1 MSSNS
6 MKVCIIAGGIDARAG
21 GEIITLSTARGAR
34 PYFLSCGKILEFT
47 RAAPAIAAPSSWF
60 VDDAIAADG
69 ALLIASPVDLL
80 FFLLPLLEA
89 GGTRWSSAGQLLVGA
104 GSGTSALA
112 SATGI
117 WERVAAVCD
126 TYGEGAIVDADAL
139 VRLNQKKVLALLTA
153 KVRRVAETLDTA
165 SRSRTKSRVM
175 IGSSAGFCVDS
186 SSGAGAGAGAAAAA
200 AVTSSSSA
208 EVDILAPPP
217 PRAELINALS
227 IIEDFLSDSWV
238 SLLSVEL
245 G

>member
-1 MSSNS
+1 MSSTS
-6 MKVCIIAGGIDARAG
+6 TKVCIIAGAGIDARAG
-21 GEIITLSTARGAR
+21 GEILTLSTARGAR

-104 GSGTSALA
+104 GSGASALA

-117 WERVAAVCD
+117 WDRVAAVCD
-126 TYGEGAIVDADAL
+126 TYAEGETVDADAL
-139 VRLNQKKVLALLTA
+139 VRLNHKKVLALLAA
-153 KVRRVAETLDTA
+153 KVRRVADTLDAA
-165 SRSRTKSRVM
+165 SRARMKSRVM
-175 IGSSAGFCVDS
+175 IGSSAGFCVES
-186 SSGAGAGAGAAAAA
+186 SSISSGGGAGAA
-200 AVTSSSSA
+200 VTSTSSA
-208 EVDILAPPP
+208 EVDILAPSPP
-217 PRAELINALS
+217 PPVAELINALS